1 MSTLEAICTQHRGC
15 QRVGG
20 QVCRPI
26 ADKCCGKW
34 VQFAPTSMSLHLQS
48 ARTPSPKARTS
59 RSGQPPV
66 ETINIVTEQPSQPAT
81 RYNAIADTGSPHAT
95 TGTMTARST
104 RTPHEH
110 SHRAWHGIRVSTSSP
125 REVTSN
131 QPAYRT
137 STTPPRHRYAM
148 PRSKT
153 SSLQSRG
160 QPPRAYPTSSR
171 LGSEDSLTVAC
182 AQGPRK
188 LFREAQGHPSENSS
202 ASTFRFFPCTAAFP
216 QALSAPQGAPKGGRA
231 PTQGGRQ
238 PWERASTRG
247 RTRQSSRT

>member
-137 STTPPRHRYAM
+137 STTPPWHRYAM

-171 LGSEDSLTVAC
+171 LGSEERFPRWLLRKSL
-182 AQGPRK
+182 
-188 LFREAQGHPSENSS
+188 
-202 ASTFRFFPCTAAFP
+202 
-216 QALSAPQGAPKGGRA
+216 
-231 PTQGGRQ
+231 
-238 PWERASTRG
+238 
-247 RTRQSSRT
+247 